1 MNSQYIYGQSSTDR
15 NYNVNGTSISEWLYM
30 WYGPTTGPLS
40 QEAPSPCLLCHHGFD
55 LLTHKAG

>member
-40 QEAPSPCLLCHHGFD
+40 QEAPATMPSVPSWILSLN
-55 LLTHKAG
+55 T